1 MLVSEFIDRV
11 GYQPTAEEYAEIE
24 QAYYV
29 FDGDKD
35 AFCRA
40 WSKANPHK
48 AGKLWAAIKE
58 NERKS
63 KVFDKLVRH
72 IVSYARRKDFDP
84 NMLYYMNYADRSS
97 HADFVCRKI
106 GAKDS
111 VDLWRAMERLNDA
124 HAVRSAW
131 STRTW
136 DYYRILE
143 EIVYYES

>member
-1 MLVSEFIDRV
+1 MLVSEFIDRT

-58 NERKS
+58 QERLG
-63 KVFDKLVRH
+63 KVFDRVSEFVRKCK
-72 IVSYARRKDFDP
+72 RKREEF
-84 NMLYYMNYADRSS
+84 YYMNYCEQQA
-97 HADFVCRKI
+97 FM
-106 GAKDS
+106 DS
-111 VDLWRAMERLNDA
+111 MQEKCKCKSRRELREMMYRLTKSV
-124 HAVRSAW
+124 AVW
-131 STRTW
+131 QGW
-136 DYYRILE
+136 K
-143 EIVYYES
+143 YESKDLMWQIENMA